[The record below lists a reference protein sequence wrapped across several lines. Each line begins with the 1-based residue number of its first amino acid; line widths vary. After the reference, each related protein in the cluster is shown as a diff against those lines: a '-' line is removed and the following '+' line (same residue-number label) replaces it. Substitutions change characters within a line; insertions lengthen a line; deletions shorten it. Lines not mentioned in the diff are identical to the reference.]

1 MTNTMTKTQSSST
14 STDSQDESLEAE
26 KRRIWRNVLA
36 LGVAFMV
43 HFTAFWGASNLQS
56 SVNAEAGLGTIT
68 LAAIYAS
75 LLLSNILLP
84 AMVIKWLG
92 IKWTIVVSL
101 LTYTPFMLAQM
112 HPRFFTMVPAG
123 LAIGLGGGPLWCAK
137 CTYLSVAA
145 QAYARLGGASTEQ
158 GGATQATADRVVTRF
173 FGVFFMF
180 YSCSQVWGNLI
191 SSAVLST
198 GGDELLS
205 NATSTS
211 IFANS
216 STSTNNLDIVLAACG
231 ANFCPNNVVTTA
243 TADSTGPVLAPPS
256 PGKIRTIA
264 LIYLACMLFA
274 AGLVVVAVDP
284 SDRYDKNRKSEEKKG
299 PSGVKLLAVTLKQLG
314 DLKQLLILP
323 ITMFIGAE
331 QAFLA
336 ADYTAAFV
344 SCSWSV
350 SMVGFVMVAFGV
362 CDAVAS
368 AVVGGIARTLGRPP
382 LVCLALALHAAL
394 IITLLVWRPTADR
407 PIPFFVIAGLW
418 GVCDALWLVQINSL
432 SGTMFPGKEEAAYSN
447 FRLWEST
454 GSVLTYAIS
463 PYLCTESIVY
473 WLLVLLLVGSTGY
486 AAVEWM
492 ERDLWYP
499 GRGRRKVQIVSKN
512 RRTDHVESS
521 VD

>member
-1 MTNTMTKTQSSST
+1 
-14 STDSQDESLEAE
+14 
-26 KRRIWRNVLA
+26 
-36 LGVAFMV
+36 MV

-145 QAYARLGGASTEQ
+145 QAY

-191 SSAVLST
+191 SSAAS
-198 GGDELLS
+198 S
-205 NATSTS
+205 S

-231 ANFCPNNVVTTA
+231 ANFCPNNV
-243 TADSTGPVLAPPS
+243 STGPVLAPPS
-256 PGKIRTIA
+256 PAKIRTIA

-368 AVVGGIARTLGRPP
+368 AVAGGIARTLGRPP

-394 IITLLVWRPTADR
+394 IIALLVWRPTADR

-418 GVCDALWLVQINSL
+418 GVCDALWLVQINCEYNNNNNKQ
-432 SGTMFPGKEEAAYSN
+432 T
-447 FRLWEST
+447 
-454 GSVLTYAIS
+454 SVPWFIS
-463 PYLCTESIVY
+463 KKDDAEIVK
-473 WLLVLLLVGSTGY
+473 
-486 AAVEWM
+486 
-492 ERDLWYP
+492 
-499 GRGRRKVQIVSKN
+499 RRN
-512 RRTDHVESS
+512 SS
-521 VD
+521 